1 MTELHIEV
9 WERCLKV
16 IKDNINYQ
24 SFKTWFSPI
33 KSVRLDNN
41 VLTIQVPSQF
51 FYEWLE
57 EHYIHLL
64 KKTIKSELGNTGR
77 LEYSIVM
84 DTSAS
89 QSDPYTIKVPTSHN
103 KSLNNPAIAMPIDLN
118 KGNNKEIPNPFVIP
132 GLKKIKIHSQLIDA
146 YSFDNYIEGDCNR
159 LARSAGFAVATNPGK
174 TAFNPLLIYS
184 PVGLGKTHLS
194 HAIGIQVK
202 NNFPDKTVLYVAAE
216 QFINQFIDSV
226 RNNTHNDFVH
236 FYQMIFNFLLEKKRL
251 RIHSSIFSIIC
262 IRKANR

>member
-77 LEYSIVM
+77 L
-84 DTSAS
+84 
-89 QSDPYTIKVPTSHN
+89 
-103 KSLNNPAIAMPIDLN
+103 
-118 KGNNKEIPNPFVIP
+118 
-132 GLKKIKIHSQLIDA
+132 
-146 YSFDNYIEGDCNR
+146 
-159 LARSAGFAVATNPGK
+159 
-174 TAFNPLLIYS
+174 
-184 PVGLGKTHLS
+184 
-194 HAIGIQVK
+194 
-202 NNFPDKTVLYVAAE
+202 
-216 QFINQFIDSV
+216 
-226 RNNTHNDFVH
+226 
-236 FYQMIFNFLLEKKRL
+236 
-251 RIHSSIFSIIC
+251 
-262 IRKANR
+262 